1 MPVGAIG
8 GLNQNSGV
16 VRAGDVPPDTKVQ
29 EIGSG
34 GAGGGGCKCG
44 KCGGGGKVR
53 VTPAQSPDRRLS
65 NKSNQNMKAGLP
77 PAFFV

>member
-44 KCGGGGKVR
+44 KCAAKG
-53 VTPAQSPDRRLS
+53 AS
-65 NKSNQNMKAGLP
+65 NARAIAG
-77 PAFFV
+77 

>member
-44 KCGGGGKVR
+44 KCGGGGCKCGKC
-53 VTPAQSPDRRLS
+53 AAKGAS
-65 NKSNQNMKAGLP
+65 NARAIAG
-77 PAFFV
+77 